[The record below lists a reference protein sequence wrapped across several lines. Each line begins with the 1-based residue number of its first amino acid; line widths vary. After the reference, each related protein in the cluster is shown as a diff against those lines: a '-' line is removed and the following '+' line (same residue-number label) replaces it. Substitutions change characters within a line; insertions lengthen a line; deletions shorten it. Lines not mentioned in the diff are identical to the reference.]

1 MPVEN
6 IISIPKLFSR
16 KGKIYH
22 FADDSLIVT
31 TDAYPDA
38 KMAIPKERIVSLR
51 FGIKWINGLYVP
63 IGRHFNIELKLD
75 NNEIIPLKF
84 SSYYG
89 IKKDLYTEKFGEL
102 INAVWINLFQ
112 PDLLDIAERFK
123 NRETLYIGG
132 VEFSYR
138 GLRWDDNELI
148 PWDKVQLSNYR
159 TYFAIRHADNALF
172 NKSLK
177 FLTDW
182 DSYML
187 QQLIKGVMDQR
198 AKQADQ
204 KYAVNL
210 N

>member
-1 MPVEN
+1 MSAEN
-6 IISIPKLFSR
+6 TISIPNLLSR
-16 KGKIYH
+16 QGKIYC
-22 FADDSLIVT
+22 FADDCLIVS

-38 KMAIPKERIVSLR
+38 KMVIPREKVLSLR
-51 FGIKWINGLYVP
+51 FGVKWIKGLYFP

-89 IKKDLYTEKFGEL
+89 IKKDLYTDKFGEL
-102 INAVWINLFQ
+102 INAVWANLFQ

-123 NRETLYIGG
+123 KREALFISG
-132 VEFSYR
+132 VEFNHQ
-138 GLRWDDNELI
+138 GVCWNDNELI
-148 PWDKVQLSNYR
+148 PWDKVQLSNYK

-172 NKSLK
+172 NKSLR
-177 FLTDW
+177 FSTDW

-187 QQLIKGVMDQR
+187 QQVIKNILEQR
-198 AKQADQ
+198 AKHADQ
-204 KYAVNL
+204 KYSVNL